1 MTVVDEH
8 IVIVVHAIGVHQ
20 NDVLSCIG
28 FINTHVAVHV
38 SACEFVAANQ
48 SVTVL
53 SSAGQTNNSAPVHPV
68 LVHAVT
74 SQLVAFS
81 TLPATVV
88 LAFTTDH
95 VALVDHAPPI

>member
-1 MTVVDEH
+1 LLP
-8 IVIVVHAIGVHQ
+8 VIVNAHAHIAQSDQFQ
-20 NDVLSCIG
+20 NQ
-28 FINTHVAVHV
+28 
-38 SACEFVAANQ
+38 EFTKVFNG

-53 SSAGQTNNSAPVHPV
+53 SSAGHTNNSAHVHPM
-68 LVHAVT
+68 AVPAAT

-95 VALVDHAPPI
+95 VALVVHAPPI

>member
-1 MTVVDEH
+1 M
-8 IVIVVHAIGVHQ
+8 II
-20 NDVLSCIG
+20 
-28 FINTHVAVHV
+28 
-38 SACEFVAANQ
+38 SAFTQ

-53 SSAGQTNNSAPVHPV
+53 SSAGHTNSSAPVHPV

-88 LAFTTDH
+88 LAFGVLP
-95 VALVDHAPPI
+95 VALSIHAPPT